1 MKLTESRL
9 LTLTLSA
16 ALTGVLAAGSV
27 LLFRWVIEYGQ
38 SLFLPGGRIGNYEA
52 LPVWARFALPVAG
65 GLFIGL
71 AFNRFPPALRQV
83 GITHMLLQLRNEGR
97 PSLPAKNA
105 LVQFVFGALAVITGH
120 SVDREGPG
128 VHLGAAAGNYVGRG
142 QKLSSE
148 EDYTLIACGAAAS
161 IAAAFNTPL
170 AGAIFVIEV
179 LRVRYHISRFMPIIL
194 AAVIGAVISRSIH
207 GDSPSFVIP
216 EISLESLGELPIIA
230 LLGVIIGL
238 LATGFNTIS
247 RHIAESTLKWSPAVA
262 FTLAGIVTGTLG
274 IWSPAILGISY
285 DTLDNMLH
293 NHITISALWLLLTF
307 KLIAT
312 AVSIGMRLP
321 GGLIAPVLVIGGA
334 AGSLLAGVTAGLL
347 PLPSSPVAFYATIG
361 MLTMMGA
368 TLQAPIAALIAL
380 LEMTGNPHIILPGM
394 LAIVMADLVSR
405 VLFNQESVFLA
416 LQVTQRQKIREAE
429 PAAEPATDKE
439 TVR

>member
-1 MKLTESRL
+1 MKLIESRL
-9 LTLTLSA
+9 LTMTLSA
-16 ALTGVLAAGSV
+16 ALTGALAAGSV

-38 SLFLPGGRIGNYEA
+38 SLFLPGGQIGDYEA
-52 LPVWARFALPVAG
+52 LSTWVRFVLPVAG
-65 GLFIGL
+65 GLFIGII
-71 AFNRFPPALRQV
+71 FHRFSPALRQV
-83 GITHMLLQLRNEGR
+83 GITHILLQLRNEGR
-97 PSLPAKNA
+97 PTLPAKNA

-142 QKLSSE
+142 QNLSSE

-207 GDSPSFVIP
+207 GSSPSFIIP
-216 EISLESLGELPIIA
+216 DISLESMGELPVIA

-238 LATGFNTIS
+238 LAVSFNAIS
-247 RHIAESTLKWSPAVA
+247 RSIAESTIEWSPITA
-262 FTLAGIVTGTLG
+262 FTLAGVLTGILG

-285 DTLDNMLH
+285 DSLNDMLH
-293 NHITISALWLLLTF
+293 NELAMNTLLLLVAA

-312 AVSIGMRLP
+312 AVSIGMRIP

-334 AGSLLAGVTAGLL
+334 AGSLLAGLTAGLL
-347 PLPSSPVAFYATIG
+347 PLPASPAAFYATIG

-368 TLQAPIAALIAL
+368 TLQAPIAALIAM
-380 LEMTGNPHIILPGM
+380 LEMTGNPNIILPGM
-394 LAIVMADLVSR
+394 LAIVSADLVSR

-416 LQVTQRQKIREAE
+416 LQVTQRRKILETSSDNKTVKAE
-429 PAAEPATDKE
+429 
-439 TVR
+439 

>member
-1 MKLTESRL
+1 MKLVETRL

-16 ALTGVLAAGSV
+16 ALTGALAAGSV

-38 SLFLPGGRIGNYEA
+38 SLFLPGGQIGNYEA
-52 LPVWARFALPVAG
+52 LSLWARFALPVVG

-71 AFNRFPPALRQV
+71 VFSRFTPALRQV
-83 GITHMLLQLRNEGR
+83 GITHVLLQLSKDGR
-97 PSLPAKNA
+97 PDLPAKNA
-105 LVQFVFGALAVITGH
+105 LAQFVFGALAVITGH

-142 QKLSSE
+142 QKLLSE

-216 EISLESLGELPIIA
+216 NVSLESLGELPIIA

-238 LATGFNTIS
+238 LAVGFNAIS
-247 RHIAESTLKWSPAVA
+247 RSIANATIEWSPMPA
-262 FTLAGIVTGTLG
+262 FTLAGLVTGALG
-274 IWSPAILGISY
+274 VWSPAILGISY
-285 DTLDNMLH
+285 DTLNSMLH
-293 NHITISALWLLLTF
+293 NNIAVSALWLLVAF
-307 KLIAT
+307 KLVAT
-312 AVSIGMRLP
+312 AISIGMRVP
-321 GGLIAPVLVIGGA
+321 GGLIAPVLIIGGA
-334 AGSLLAGVTAGLL
+334 AGSLLASLTSGLL
-347 PLPSSPVAFYATIG
+347 PLPTSPVAFYATIG

-368 TLQAPIAALIAL
+368 TLQAPIAALIAM
-380 LEMTGNPHIILPGM
+380 LEMTGNPNIILPGM
-394 LAIVMADLVSR
+394 LAIVAADLVSR

-416 LQVTQRQKIREAE
+416 LQVTQRQKIREASS
-429 PAAEPATDKE
+429 AAEPATDK
-439 TVR
+439 